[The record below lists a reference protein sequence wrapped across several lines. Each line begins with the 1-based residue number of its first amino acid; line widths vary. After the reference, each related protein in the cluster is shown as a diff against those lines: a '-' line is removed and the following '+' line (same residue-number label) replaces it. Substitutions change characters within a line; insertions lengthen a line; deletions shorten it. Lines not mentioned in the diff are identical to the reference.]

1 MDRNREARRITV
13 NGLSRRRH
21 RTSSL
26 RDSPEEDVPMEFR
39 DRGPKKDRD
48 RSRSKRRRGER
59 REEGGEES
67 SEESMNDEEDEFDDD
82 GGGGAAAMSNH
93 HHRKI
98 LPPSGT
104 IKVLRPWKPAEELIG
119 FPVPRKARSALT
131 KRSQECCAFGSG
143 VEGEQINRRNSTSPA
158 PISPPSSSNASH
170 RKKMKPSGP
179 KLRPPKSSTKS
190 SSPNPEE
197 LEIEIAE
204 RCEIESFVSDLQC
217 NDDNSSSS
225 AAHLSAVGPFLEQFA
240 VQITPKRKRPRLVP
254 DNLGSLSVRQNFIS
268 STAKVE
274 LDLPPKTE
282 ISSPNTERNPG
293 SAAENGSVS
302 HDFTGSQATP
312 PPSEPPPPPPDSAR
326 LETSGSDVDPA
337 KEEPVTSLEKESP
350 VVRPDNDHE
359 APTQFKANPI
369 ISEVER
375 QQEQK
380 FEIDLMAPPSQL
392 RSSSPDREGEINF
405 EAVVEQKPVV
415 PKPDL
420 EMRSMT
426 KDKEDEK
433 AVKSCRAEDVT
444 AEPEQKKAKL
454 IAEQGELE
462 KPVVSK
468 ERNIDLQLDLEK
480 LDRDMGTDS
489 SLSGNKS
496 NQPIQKQPPQSEKT
510 AQSSSLPVPMPVAT
524 WPGGL
529 PPMGYM
535 APLQGV
541 VSMDGNTVSPSP
553 IQPLFSHPRPKRCA
567 THSYIARNI
576 HYLQQFM
583 KMNPFWPA
591 AAAGSTPSLFGA
603 KPCNLNLVPS
613 AELHGNSVG
622 RTVNSVQDKG
632 PGLTIFPCHSAKEKS
647 SQATNIADA
656 QRKQQ
661 NFASTGFASRSTTYV
676 NLCIFHNFQYTFSDI
691 YHGPAFIFPLNQQ
704 QAAAAAA
711 AAASVRPGSV
721 KSPTGGVNVASTNA
735 SNSASVSGSPTV
747 PPAATA
753 VSFNYPNAPVS
764 ETQYLAILQNN
775 AYPFPMPAVGAPPT
789 YRGTHAQPMPYFN
802 SFYSSQMIYPS
813 QLQQQPLSTQAQNN
827 TVSGVALPTV
837 AMETGT
843 CKASLLQKNRPSQA
857 LPSPQQLNQHQA
869 HQVETEVGGEDS
881 PSTADSRISRPTMS
895 VYGQNFPMPIHPQN
909 FTLMT
914 SSPLALAGGGG
925 GGGGGGNQG
934 EKKQQQQPQQ
944 QSSKGGVES
953 HPPQPFA
960 MSFASMNG
968 VKPPPGMDI
977 SSMAQNNALLQSMPE
992 ATRQSNQIIAAAR
1005 AAQQKKNFRASEE
1018 GKTGGGSDSS
1028 IVDEEKKNL
1037 PGKSITFSRPDLVD
1051 SSTSAP
1057 PRTTRASMVTVNG
1070 PNSQLQAQIQY
1081 QQQMIQHQQLAAA
1094 ARNKTPP
1101 TSNGSAYSDH
1111 LASSAS
1117 AGTKFPN
1124 GLSSFPQNL
1133 VQSTNSSPAQSP
1145 QWKNPART
1153 TPSQLGPPLLPSPRV
1168 VLVEVLGQSPA
1179 PPAGNKGHPIF
1190 YIVISAAQEL
1200 RCGTQP
1206 EIIPA
1211 TAATTAT
1218 TVTKAATTAFLLSHA
1233 YMQPQAPPHSTAG
1246 ANSAASA
1253 TSGYYL
1259 QRRRSEQPQQSQQPS
1274 QGGSSAVSSTG
1285 MVSPCP
1291 PVTLASTSTSDAK
1304 AVVAAASAAAAAAAA
1319 SNIERQW
1326 RLGLTRNNTPF
1337 GPVLRER
1344 TSTFASRLFLYSHG
1358 SFSGSG

>member
-26 RDSPEEDVPMEFR
+26 RDSPGRCTYGVSRPRTQE
-39 DRGPKKDRD
+39 
-48 RSRSKRRRGER
+48 RSRSESEQEEKRREERGRRRGELR
-59 REEGGEES
+59 REHERTMRKMS
-67 SEESMNDEEDEFDDD
+67 STMTV
-82 GGGGAAAMSNH
+82 AAVRRRCRSH
-93 HHRKI
+93 HHRKN
-98 LPPSGT
+98 LAAVGDYQ
-104 IKVLRPWKPAEELIG
+104 G
-119 FPVPRKARSALT
+119 FEA
-131 KRSQECCAFGSG
+131 
-143 VEGEQINRRNSTSPA
+143 VETGRGIDRISCSEKSSVREQINRRNSTSPA

-204 RCEIESFVSDLQC
+204 VLYGMKTQSQVPSRKEIVGNDLNKSSSDAKSRVSSPISNATTIAPQSSVLLLQ
-217 NDDNSSSS
+217 NSSSS
-225 AAHLSAVGPFLEQFA
+225 AAHLSAVA
-240 VQITPKRKRPRLVP
+240 PKRKRPRLVP

-312 PPSEPPPPPPDSAR
+312 PPSEPPPPDSAR

-553 IQPLFSHPRPKRCA
+553 IQ
-567 THSYIARNI
+567 
-576 HYLQQFM
+576 LQQ
-583 KMNPFWPA
+583 PA
-591 AAAGSTPSLFGA
+591 LHRHCSGPSLA
-603 KPCNLNLVPS
+603 TSILCAS

-632 PGLTIFPCHSAKEKS
+632 PGLTMTIFPCHSAKEKS

-661 NFASTGFASRSTTYV
+661 ILLQQALPPGAPPSN
-676 NLCIFHNFQYTFSDI
+676 NML
-691 YHGPAFIFPLNQQ
+691 HGPAFIFPLNQQ

-802 SFYSSQMIYPS
+802 SFYSSQM
-813 QLQQQPLSTQAQNN
+813 TQ
-827 TVSGVALPTV
+827 S
-837 AMETGT
+837 
-843 CKASLLQKNRPSQA
+843 
-857 LPSPQQLNQHQA
+857 
-869 HQVETEVGGEDS
+869 
-881 PSTADSRISRPTMS
+881 
-895 VYGQNFPMPIHPQN
+895 
-909 FTLMT
+909 
-914 SSPLALAGGGG
+914 
-925 GGGGGGNQG
+925 
-934 EKKQQQQPQQ
+934 
-944 QSSKGGVES
+944 
-953 HPPQPFA
+953 
-960 MSFASMNG
+960 
-968 VKPPPGMDI
+968 
-977 SSMAQNNALLQSMPE
+977 
-992 ATRQSNQIIAAAR
+992 
-1005 AAQQKKNFRASEE
+1005 
-1018 GKTGGGSDSS
+1018 
-1028 IVDEEKKNL
+1028 
-1037 PGKSITFSRPDLVD
+1037 
-1051 SSTSAP
+1051 
-1057 PRTTRASMVTVNG
+1057 
-1070 PNSQLQAQIQY
+1070 
-1081 QQQMIQHQQLAAA
+1081 
-1094 ARNKTPP
+1094 
-1101 TSNGSAYSDH
+1101 
-1111 LASSAS
+1111 
-1117 AGTKFPN
+1117 
-1124 GLSSFPQNL
+1124 
-1133 VQSTNSSPAQSP
+1133 
-1145 QWKNPART
+1145 
-1153 TPSQLGPPLLPSPRV
+1153 
-1168 VLVEVLGQSPA
+1168 
-1179 PPAGNKGHPIF
+1179 
-1190 YIVISAAQEL
+1190 
-1200 RCGTQP
+1200 
-1206 EIIPA
+1206 
-1211 TAATTAT
+1211 
-1218 TVTKAATTAFLLSHA
+1218 
-1233 YMQPQAPPHSTAG
+1233 
-1246 ANSAASA
+1246 
-1253 TSGYYL
+1253 
-1259 QRRRSEQPQQSQQPS
+1259 
-1274 QGGSSAVSSTG
+1274 
-1285 MVSPCP
+1285 
-1291 PVTLASTSTSDAK
+1291 
-1304 AVVAAASAAAAAAAA
+1304 
-1319 SNIERQW
+1319 
-1326 RLGLTRNNTPF
+1326 
-1337 GPVLRER
+1337 
-1344 TSTFASRLFLYSHG
+1344 
-1358 SFSGSG
+1358 